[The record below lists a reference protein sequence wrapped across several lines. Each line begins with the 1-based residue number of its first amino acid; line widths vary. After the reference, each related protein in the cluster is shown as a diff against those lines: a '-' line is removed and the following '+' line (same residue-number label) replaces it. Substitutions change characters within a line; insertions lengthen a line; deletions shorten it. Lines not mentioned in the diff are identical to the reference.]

1 MSWKIVQRLFLAL
14 GAAGTVVLVF
24 SAFLAI
30 WDLFDINTYWRSL
43 ASILVIVFTALVCAG
58 TAQLLEKYEAPALAG
73 GALPGTPK
81 SNLPAILRNS
91 AGMVIV
97 CIFFLHGI
105 FGFFAVWNSQD
116 DIFMRLV
123 LSGFTFL
130 LGLLVL
136 VAITGYMQYGRKQTE
151 SIYGGL
157 YVLIIILFI
166 LILFGI
172 ARL

>member
-1 MSWKIVQRLFLAL
+1 MVQRFFLGL
-14 GAAGTVVLVF
+14 GAAGTVILVF

-30 WDLFDINTYWRSL
+30 WDVFDINAYWRSL

-58 TAQLLEKYEAPALAG
+58 TAQLLEKYETPALAG
-73 GALPGTPK
+73 GMSPGGGPK
-81 SNLPAILRNS
+81 SNLPAVLRNS
-91 AGMVIV
+91 AGMVII
-97 CIFFLHGI
+97 CIYFLHGI
-105 FGFFAVWNSQD
+105 FGFFAVWNSHD

-123 LSGFTFL
+123 LSAFTFL

-157 YVLIIILFI
+157 YVLIIVLFV

-172 ARL
+172 AGL